1 VAEHR
6 PSRQR
11 TLAEVHERIEKLLAE
26 QEARRLAED
35 SGRMLLE
42 RLQDGEDAQNV
53 ATQSELVWSGG
64 AELTRDARATDM
76 SVVNTAFRLERPGAG
91 QTVYGGAAT
100 DGGSFVIVALKS
112 VTDGTLSGEDK
123 ALRDAARRDLEVD
136 AGRAAY
142 DGVVQ
147 YLRDQADVVIIR
159 ENM

>member
-1 VAEHR
+1 
-6 PSRQR
+6 
-11 TLAEVHERIEKLLAE
+11 
-26 QEARRLAED
+26 
-35 SGRMLLE
+35 
-42 RLQDGEDAQNV
+42 
-53 ATQSELVWSGG
+53 
-64 AELTRDARATDM
+64 
-76 SVVNTAFRLERPGAG
+76 
-91 QTVYGGAAT
+91 VYGGTAT

-123 ALRDAARRDLEVD
+123 ALRDAARRNLEVD